1 MKKNWKNNRGYR
13 WVGVIIFLFMLG
25 MPERA
30 LTQEVGIEF
39 SKGSWKK
46 QLNQAKRQKK
56 LIFLDCHTK
65 WCGFCKV
72 LAQYVFT
79 DPEVARFSIL

>member
-30 LTQEVGIEF
+30 LTQEVGI
-39 SKGSWKK
+39 
-46 QLNQAKRQKK
+46 R
-56 LIFLDCHTK
+56 IFEGLLEKTIESGQTSEEADLFGLSYQMV
-65 WCGFCKV
+65 W
-72 LAQYVFT
+72 L
-79 DPEVARFSIL
+79 L

>member
-30 LTQEVGIEF
+30 LTQEVGIEWLLEKTIESGQTSEEADLF
-39 SKGSWKK
+39 GLSYQMVW
-46 QLNQAKRQKK
+46 L
-56 LIFLDCHTK
+56 L
-65 WCGFCKV
+65 
-72 LAQYVFT
+72 
-79 DPEVARFSIL
+79 